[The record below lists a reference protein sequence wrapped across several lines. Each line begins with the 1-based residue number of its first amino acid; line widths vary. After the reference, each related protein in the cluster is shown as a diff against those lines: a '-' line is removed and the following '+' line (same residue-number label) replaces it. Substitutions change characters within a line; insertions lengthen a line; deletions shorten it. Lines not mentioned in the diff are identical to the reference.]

1 MQAAMLGAVL
11 PGSASTLLRTRQRVP
26 KSGARTCVAQA
37 KPTPPSGPG
46 GAPKKPAPRGP
57 GQAPLRMQTEDQK
70 KFGYG
75 GDNCACVCPTDAAA
89 ASWLL
94 ASLRAC

>member
-1 MQAAMLGAVL
+1 MLGAAL
-11 PGSASTLLRTRQRVP
+11 PSAACSAALLRRRTQRP
-26 KSGARTCVAQA
+26 KACVRTCVAQA

-75 GDNCACVCPTDAAA
+75 GDNCARNGRAAA
-89 ASWLL
+89 PCM
-94 ASLRAC
+94 RARPPAC